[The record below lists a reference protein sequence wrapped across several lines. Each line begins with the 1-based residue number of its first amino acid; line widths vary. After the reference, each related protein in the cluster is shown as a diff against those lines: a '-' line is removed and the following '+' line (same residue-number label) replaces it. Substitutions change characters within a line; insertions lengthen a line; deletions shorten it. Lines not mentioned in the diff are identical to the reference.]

1 MRTQS
6 RYQTACP
13 ACHARA
19 GRPCQNG
26 EGQRLQGVHVQRL
39 SALRAQTTAALRLL
53 YAPLA
58 SRAGTTVAVL
68 ATAFLLA
75 APLFAQITDVR
86 PAYGGGYTAYTSNGD
101 GSASTTDFFPTYGG
115 GYTAYT
121 STSQPYPDSAIDAAS
136 AEEDRRQEAEDRERR
151 EDERRRRA
159 DDTAL
164 DQMVSNQIREQDA
177 ERRELAAAERSI
189 ASAPSYPASN
199 ESAFREQNLWA
210 PRPVD
215 PFAGPPLRPRHGQL
229 RANLA
234 HPAAPGAG
242 ACSKA
247 AVDAWFRADE
257 RMKARETA
265 QCNASPLAC
274 EIHQMPPLTC
284 GHRRP
289 RRP

>member
-86 PAYGGGYTAYTSNGD
+86 PA
-101 GSASTTDFFPTYGG
+101 YGG